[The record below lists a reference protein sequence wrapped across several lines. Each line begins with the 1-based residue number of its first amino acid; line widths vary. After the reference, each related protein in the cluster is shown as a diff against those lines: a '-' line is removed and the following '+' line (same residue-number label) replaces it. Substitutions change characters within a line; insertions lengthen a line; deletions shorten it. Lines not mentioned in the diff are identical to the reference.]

1 MVKTFDLLD
10 HYIVVSGTAETKAQQ
25 FLVRKMTSF
34 LSDRMQC
41 VELKNTQTT
50 KMSKFLSI
58 TCGAPQGTKFGPLAF
73 LIAVNKLVIQ
83 PKHRLKFADDLTL
96 PTFRL
101 VSSKSQALKHTLEE
115 LQRQASEAKLQI
127 STEKK
132 CGPPSQLY
140 KAYF

>member
-1 MVKTFDLLD
+1 MVKAFDLLD

-25 FLVRKMTSF
+25 FLVRKMASF
-34 LSDRMQC
+34 LGDRMQC

-50 KMSKFLSI
+50 NMSKFLSI

-115 LQRQASEAKLQI
+115 L
-127 STEKK
+127 
-132 CGPPSQLY
+132 
-140 KAYF
+140 